1 MSFEQ
6 WFYTLPLRW
15 RDRFRGKQADQ
26 ELSDEL
32 RDHLEQQIQVNL
44 EKGMSREDARYAA
57 LRAMGGVTQI
67 EQQCRDARGH
77 NFIENAIQD
86 LRYGF
91 RQLCRNPG
99 FSVLTILCLTLGI
112 GANAAVFSWVEGI
125 LFRPYPAVVHQER
138 LVALAGTSLGE
149 SGASE
154 ISWPDFQDLQRNC
167 TLCDALFV
175 SKITSSTLNIGD
187 HAEVTTGSIV
197 SANYFDAIGVRPILG
212 RGFEPGEDVGSNA
225 HAVVVISYDLWQKR
239 FRGDPQIIGKMQH
252 LNNVPHTIIGVAPA
266 GFYGTFV
273 GWAMNFWVPAS
284 MEETFESG
292 GYKLEDR
299 SARWIESYIRL
310 KPGVTRAQAQAEVA
324 AIATRLESNYPAT
337 NRGRNFKLWALW
349 QTPFNN
355 AGTLLPTLEIMTAV
369 VAFVLLI
376 ACANVSNL
384 LLVRSFAR
392 RHEMTV
398 RMAIGATL
406 RRLLKQLLTE
416 GLLLASIGAAGGLLV
431 AYWCRHALVLLFPAH
446 SGRTMYLPGEIDW
459 QVLLLTAGICLAATL
474 VLGLVPALQS
484 RNIDLAG
491 ALKSDSSN
499 VTDTR
504 RRAWMRS
511 GLVVVQVCLSFILL
525 AGAVLLL
532 ESLQNIRTTSPGFST
547 KRVVETGVSLVAAGY
562 DVQRA
567 KSFQNELIDRVRTL
581 PGVEAAA
588 FARVTPLGNGTF
600 SSTTIAVDGYQ
611 PPPGQQPM
619 IDYNQVGPE
628 YLATLGI
635 PLLSGREF
643 TRADDE
649 NAPLVAIVNRTMKE
663 RYWGD
668 QDPIGLRLQVKGKW
682 ARVVGVAANS
692 KYESMRED
700 PKPFFY
706 VPLLQDYS
714 RGAFLNI
721 RTTQPLQSI
730 SAAALR
736 EVHALDENLA
746 LYEMITLQEQ
756 VDRSTSPQLVAVTL
770 VSILAGLALLLSA
783 VGLYGVMSYAV
794 AQSVR
799 ELALRIALGAGS
811 ADLLR
816 LVISR
821 GLRLTAAGVLLGAA
835 AGLALTRLLGR
846 LLYDV
851 SPSDPRAFGAAL
863 AVMVITTIAACFFPG
878 WRATR
883 TDPARVLRD

>member
-1 MSFEQ
+1 M
-6 WFYTLPLRW
+6 
-15 RDRFRGKQADQ
+15 
-26 ELSDEL
+26 
-32 RDHLEQQIQVNL
+32 
-44 EKGMSREDARYAA
+44 
-57 LRAMGGVTQI
+57 
-67 EQQCRDARGH
+67 
-77 NFIENAIQD
+77 
-86 LRYGF
+86 
-91 RQLCRNPG
+91 
-99 FSVLTILCLTLGI
+99 
-112 GANAAVFSWVEGI
+112 
-125 LFRPYPAVVHQER
+125 
-138 LVALAGTSLGE
+138 
-149 SGASE
+149 
-154 ISWPDFQDLQRNC
+154 
-167 TLCDALFV
+167 
-175 SKITSSTLNIGD
+175 
-187 HAEVTTGSIV
+187 
-197 SANYFDAIGVRPILG
+197 
-212 RGFEPGEDVGSNA
+212 
-225 HAVVVISYDLWQKR
+225 VISYDLWQKR
-239 FRGDPQIIGKMQH
+239 FQGDPQIIGKMQR
-252 LNNVPHTIIGVAPA
+252 LNNVPHTIVGVAPA

-299 SARWIESYIRL
+299 GARWIESYIRL
-310 KPGVTRAQAQAEVA
+310 KPGVTRAQAQSELT

-376 ACANVSNL
+376 ACANVGNL

-398 RMAIGATL
+398 RMAIGATSH
-406 RRLLKQLLTE
+406 RLLKQLLTE
-416 GLLLASIGAAGGLLV
+416 GLILASIGAAGGLLV
-431 AYWCRHALVLLFPAH
+431 AYWCRHALVLLFPVR

-474 VLGLVPALQS
+474 ILGLVPALQS

-491 ALKSDSSN
+491 ALKSESSN
-499 VTDTR
+499 VTSAR

-511 GLVVVQVCLSFILL
+511 GLVVLQVCLSFILL

-532 ESLQNIRTTSPGFST
+532 ESLQKIRTASPGFST
-547 KRVVETGVSLVAAGY
+547 TRVVETGVSLVAAGY

-567 KSFQNELIDRVRTL
+567 RTFQDELIDRVRAL
-581 PGVEAAA
+581 PGVESAAY
-588 FARVTPLGNGTF
+588 ARVTPLGYGTF

-611 PPPGQQPM
+611 PPPGEQPM

-628 YLATLGI
+628 YFATLGI
-635 PLLSGREF
+635 PLLTGREF

-649 NAPLVAIVNRTMKE
+649 TAPLVAIVNRTMKA

-668 QDPIGLRLQVKGKW
+668 QDPIGLRLQVKDKW
-682 ARVVGVAANS
+682 ARVIGVAADS

-706 VPLLQDYS
+706 VPLLQDFS
-714 RGAFLNI
+714 RAPVLNI
-721 RTTQPLQSI
+721 RTTQPLQNI
-730 SAAALR
+730 SAAVLR

-794 AQSVR
+794 AQSMR

-821 GLRLTAAGVLLGAA
+821 GLRLTAAGVFLGAA

-851 SPSDPRAFGAAL
+851 SPSDPRAFGAAI
-863 AVMVITTIAACFFPG
+863 AVMLITTIAACFFPG

-883 TDPARVLRD
+883 TDPARVLRE

>member
-15 RDRFRGKQADQ
+15 RDRLRRKQVDQ

-44 EKGMSREDARYAA
+44 EKGMSMEDARHAA
-57 LRAMGGVTQI
+57 LRALGGMTQI

-77 NFIENAIQD
+77 SFLEDTIQD

-91 RQLCRNPG
+91 RQLCRSPG

-112 GANAAVFSWVEGI
+112 GANAAVFSWAEGI
-125 LFRPYPAVVHQER
+125 LFRPYPAVAHQER
-138 LVALAGTSLGE
+138 LLAVAGTAREE
-149 SGASE
+149 SRGTLT
-154 ISWPDFQDLQRNC
+154 SWPDFLDLQRNC
-167 TLCDALFV
+167 TLCDAFFV
-175 SKITSSTLNIGD
+175 SKITGTTLSIGD
-187 HAEVTTGSIV
+187 HAEVATGSIV

-212 RGFEPGEDVGSNA
+212 RGFEPGEDIGNNA

-239 FRGDPQIIGKMQH
+239 FKGDPQIVGKMQR
-252 LNNVPHTIIGVAPA
+252 LNNVPHTIIGVTPQ

-299 SARWIESYIRL
+299 SARWIEAYVRV
-310 KPGVTRAQAQAEVA
+310 KPGVTRAQVQEEIT
-324 AIATRLESNYPAT
+324 AIAIRLEANYPAT
-337 NRGRNFKLWALW
+337 NRGRNIKLWPLW

-355 AGTLLPTLEIMTAV
+355 AGTLLPTLQIMMAV

-376 ACANVSNL
+376 ACANVGNL

-398 RMAIGATL
+398 RMAIGATGS
-406 RRLLKQLLTE
+406 RLLRQLLTE
-416 GLLLASIGAAGGLLV
+416 GLILAGFGAAGGLIV
-431 AYWCRHALVLLFPAH
+431 AYWCRHALALLFPARN
-446 SGRTMYLPGEIDW
+446 GTMMYLPGEIDW
-459 QVLLLTAGICLAATL
+459 HVLLLSAGICLVATL
-474 VLGLVPALQS
+474 VLGLVPAFQS
-484 RNIDLAG
+484 RNMDLSG
-491 ALKSDSSN
+491 ALKSESAG
-499 VTDTR
+499 VTGAR
-504 RRAWMRS
+504 RKAWMRS
-511 GLVVVQVCLSFILL
+511 GLVAFQVCLSFILL

-532 ESLQNIRTTSPGFST
+532 ESLEKIRTTSPGFST
-547 KRVVETGVSLVAAGY
+547 RRVVQTGVSLVAAGY

-567 KSFQNELIDRVRTL
+567 KTFQDELIDRVRAL
-581 PGVEAAA
+581 PGVESAAY
-588 FARVTPLGNGTF
+588 ARLTPLGYGSYSATP
-600 SSTTIAVDGYQ
+600 IAVDGYQ
-611 PPPGQQPM
+611 PPPEEQPTVEF
-619 IDYNQVGPE
+619 NQVGPA
-628 YLATLGI
+628 YFTTLGI

-649 NAPLVAIVNRTMKE
+649 NAALVAIVNRTMQA

-668 QDPIGLRLQVKGKW
+668 QDPIGRRLQVKGKW
-682 ARVVGVAANS
+682 VRVIGVAANS

-706 VPLLQDYS
+706 VPLLQDFV
-714 RGAFLNI
+714 RGPVLNI
-721 RTTQPLQSI
+721 QTTEPQQNI
-730 SAAALR
+730 SSALLC
-736 EVHALDENLA
+736 EVHALDANLA
-746 LYEMITLQEQ
+746 LYEMISLQEQ

-770 VSILAGLALLLSA
+770 VSILAGLALLLAA

-794 AQSVR
+794 AQSMR
-799 ELALRIALGAGS
+799 ELGLRMALGANS

-821 GLRLTAAGVLLGAA
+821 GLRLTAAGVFLGAV
-835 AGLALTRLLGR
+835 AGLALTRLLGK

-863 AVMVITTIAACFFPG
+863 AVMTITTVAACLFPG
-878 WRATR
+878 WRAAR

>member
-1 MSFEQ
+1 MSFTQ
-6 WFYTLPLRW
+6 WFYTLPLHL
-15 RDRFRGKQADQ
+15 RDRFRRKQVDR

-32 RDHLEQQIQVNL
+32 RDHLDQQTQVNL
-44 EKGMSREDARYAA
+44 EKGMSEPDARYAA
-57 LRAMGGVTQI
+57 LRSMGGVTQI

-77 NFIENAIQD
+77 NFLESVLQD

-91 RQLCRNPG
+91 RQLGRNPA
-99 FSVLTILCLTLGI
+99 FSALTILCLTLGI

-125 LFRPYPAVVHQER
+125 LFRPYPAVAHQER
-138 LVALAGTSLGE
+138 LVALAGTSRGE

-167 TLCDALFV
+167 TLCEAFFV
-175 SKITSSTLNIGD
+175 SKITGSTLGIGD

-212 RGFEPGEDVGSNA
+212 RGFQPGEDVGSNA
-225 HAVVVISYDLWQKR
+225 HAVVVISYDLWQNR
-239 FRGDPQIIGKMQH
+239 FRGDPQIIGKMQR
-252 LNNVPHTIIGVAPA
+252 LDNVPHTIIGVAPA
-266 GFYGTFV
+266 GFFGTFV

-284 MEETFESG
+284 MEETFESD

-310 KPGVTRAQAQAEVA
+310 KPGVTRAQAQAEIT
-324 AIATRLESNYPAT
+324 AIATRLQSNYPAT

-355 AGTLLPTLEIMTAV
+355 ARTLLPTLEIMTAV

-376 ACANVSNL
+376 ACANVGNL

-398 RMAIGATL
+398 RMAIGATGS
-406 RRLLKQLLTE
+406 RLLKQLLTE
-416 GLLLASIGAAGGLLV
+416 GLILASLGATGGLLV
-431 AYWCRHALVLLFPAH
+431 AYWCRHALALLFPAR

-459 QVLLLTAGICLAATL
+459 QVLLLTAGICLVATL

-491 ALKSDSSN
+491 ALKSESSN
-499 VTDTR
+499 VTATR

-511 GLVVVQVCLSFILL
+511 GLVIVQVCLSFILL

-532 ESLQNIRTTSPGFST
+532 ESLQKIRTTSPGFST
-547 KRVVETGVSLVAAGY
+547 KRVVETAVSLVAAGY
-562 DVQRA
+562 DAQRA
-567 KSFQNELIDRVRTL
+567 KTFQNDLIDRVRSL
-581 PGVEAAA
+581 PGVESAAY
-588 FARVTPLGNGTF
+588 ARVTPLGYGTF

-611 PPPGQQPM
+611 PPPGEQPM

-628 YLATLGI
+628 YFATLGI

-649 NAPLVAIVNRTMKE
+649 NAPLAAIINRTMKA

-682 ARVVGVAANS
+682 ARVVGVAADS

-706 VPLLQDYS
+706 MPLLQDFS
-714 RGAFLNI
+714 RTPFLNI

-730 SAAALR
+730 SAAVLH

-821 GLRLTAAGVLLGAA
+821 GLRLTAAGVLLGAG

-863 AVMVITTIAACFFPG
+863 AVMIIITLAACFFPG

-883 TDPARVLRD
+883 TDPARVLRE